1 MTEISCSDHA
11 RAAARGQNQAI
22 DTEPETRG
30 MKSALRLSLGMG
42 IALAG
47 LCLGEQATAQAKTR
61 AEVRQELL
69 QARHDG
75 YLPNRRTNFP
85 PDASMVARS
94 RQLHRLTIHRGESSP
109 RFDEHDTRDPAARPA
124 Q

>member
-1 MTEISCSDHA
+1 
-11 RAAARGQNQAI
+11 
-22 DTEPETRG
+22 
-30 MKSALRLSLGMG
+30 MKNALRLSLGMG
-42 IALAG
+42 IALGG
-47 LCLGEQATAQAKTR
+47 LCLGGQATAQAKTR

-69 QARHDG
+69 HARHDG

>member
-1 MTEISCSDHA
+1 MHCAFRSA
-11 RAAARGQNQAI
+11 W
-22 DTEPETRG
+22 
-30 MKSALRLSLGMG
+30 ALRWP
-42 IALAG
+42 ACAWAG
-47 LCLGEQATAQAKTR
+47 QATAQVKTR
-61 AEVRQELL
+61 ADVRQELL

-109 RFDEHDTRDPAARPA
+109 GFDEHDTRDPAARPA